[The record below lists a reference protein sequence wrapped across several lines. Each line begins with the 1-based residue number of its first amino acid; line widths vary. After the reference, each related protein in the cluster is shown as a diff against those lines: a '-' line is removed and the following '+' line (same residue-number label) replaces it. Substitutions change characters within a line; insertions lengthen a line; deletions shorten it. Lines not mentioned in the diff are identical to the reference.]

1 MATQWTLDQ
10 KRAIDEYGGNIL
22 VSAAAGSG
30 KTAVLIERILTII
43 KEKTDIDK
51 MLIVTFTKAAAAEM
65 RERLYVSL
73 QKELDS
79 EEITPAMAKRLA
91 RQQMLLSKSYITTID
106 SFCKSVVAGNPVES
120 GFDSSFRLADT
131 GEIAVLQADVLE
143 QVLEHRYKEKRHEF
157 LHLVDN
163 ICSYKSDEQLESQ
176 VLSIYK
182 FSLSYPEP
190 EKWLQAQKESFNID
204 KITDFTETMWCK
216 ELLKDLYV
224 FLEAKS
230 DEIYKCLKI
239 SENYGIEE
247 YATMFSDD
255 YEKINS
261 VTLFLK
267 GIREKG
273 FGNVKWEDIFEKISG
288 MSFNNATRISKK
300 KMEEY
305 GEKTSEIIEELKE
318 KRKKCREK
326 INEITKKKMG
336 SNAAAPMDDIKN
348 VQQDMYELI
357 DLVEEFS
364 VAFRKKKKEKHIVTF
379 DDISH
384 GAYQVLSA
392 KDSEGNTIQSDVAKR
407 YSKLF
412 EEVYID
418 EYQDTNELQ
427 DAILYLVSRNFN
439 EEEANKDKQTPNMF
453 MVGDVK
459 QSIYGFRQAR
469 PDIFTD
475 KYKKFG
481 RGDNQDKLIV
491 LNKNFRSR
499 QGVIDS
505 VNTLF
510 KKVMTENVCG
520 IAYNEDEYLNFGAA
534 HYPKTP
540 EDDATELYIV
550 KGDNEFESQVAAEK
564 IKELIDSKYQVF
576 DKNTKQMRDIQYR
589 DIVILL
595 RSPGGKTSGGK
606 TYVQSL
612 AKLGI
617 PAYSPESNG
626 FFANAE
632 INILLSFLKIIDNP
646 LQDIHFVATMRNIYG
661 FSDSDIAAV
670 KVDSQKRK
678 NSKEKTLN
686 ESFYEMCRGY
696 SLKGELKQNLEIFL
710 RRIEE
715 LRKISKHVSVSE
727 LLWTLMHENHF
738 YEHLSA
744 GPMGELHVANANVL
758 YAHAIKYDGDINKG
772 LFRFLYFFD
781 NLKKKSDMSEAAG
794 VSEGMNVV
802 RIISIHKSK
811 GLEYPVVILSNAGK
825 DFNLRE
831 LREPVLKHRLLGLGP
846 TCYLE
851 NERVKYP
858 TVMKACVG
866 RRLIA
871 DNKAE
876 EMRVLYVAMTRA
888 AEKLII
894 TGKIEEDFQEYIQK
908 IKNDCSTF
916 TGNPL
921 ENSIMESENFLDWIT
936 MSECVDEKH
945 ISFCEQK
952 EDEDALEENK
962 QDDTIR
968 VIPQPKMTFYK
979 QEYDIS
985 ERDLPAKI
993 SVSEL
998 KGLSLEQEQN
1008 QEAGQLHSVAKRVTM
1023 DEMPELEDE
1032 GHNQKLTAAQKGT
1045 AVHTCMQLTQY
1056 SKIRGLTF
1064 EEAECYAEELILDA
1078 QDKGFLD
1085 SAQAESINR
1094 KMLATF
1100 YTSELAERIAKADE
1114 VMKEIPFTQ
1123 LEEINS
1129 ETIAVQ
1135 GVIDCIIREGDEYTV
1150 IDFKTDEVPDAEKY
1164 REQLAYYAKAVEKS
1178 FGAKPQKLVYFIKYN
1193 KQELL

>member
-79 EEITPAMAKRLA
+79 EEITPSMARRLA

-131 GEIAVLQADVLE
+131 GEIAVIQADVLE
-143 QVLEHRYKEKRHEF
+143 QVLERRYKEKRSEF
-157 LHLVDN
+157 LHLVEN

-176 VLSIYK
+176 ILSIYK

-190 EKWLQAQKESFNID
+190 EKWLQAQKESFNTD
-204 KITDFTETMWCK
+204 KIADFAETMWCK
-216 ELLKDLYV
+216 ELLNDLYV
-224 FLEAKS
+224 FFEAKG
-230 DEIYKCLKI
+230 DELYRCLKT
-239 SENYGIEE
+239 SEVWGIEE
-247 YATMFSDD
+247 YEKMFSDD
-255 YEKINS
+255 YEKTNS
-261 VTLFLK
+261 VTQFLK
-267 GIREKG
+267 EIRENG
-273 FGNVKWEDIFEKISG
+273 LGNVKWENIFEKISG
-288 MSFNNATRISKK
+288 ISFNTAARISKK
-300 KMEEY
+300 KIEEY
-305 GEKTSEIIEELKE
+305 AEAALNIIEELKE

-326 INEITKKKMG
+326 INEFTKKKMG
-336 SNAAAPMDDIKN
+336 SSAAAPMDDIKN
-348 VQQDMYELI
+348 VQQDMCELI

-364 VAFRKKKKEKHIVTF
+364 AAFRKKKKEKHIVTF

-384 GAYQVLSA
+384 SAYQVLSA
-392 KDSEGNTIQSDVAKR
+392 KDSEGNTVQSDVAKR

-427 DAILYLVSRNFN
+427 DAILYLVSRNFS
-439 EEEANKDKQTPNMF
+439 EEANKETQTPNMF

-481 RGDNQDKLIV
+481 RGDNQGKLIV

-534 HYPKTP
+534 HYPQTP
-540 EDDATELYIV
+540 EDDATELYLV
-550 KGDNEFESQVAAEK
+550 KGDNEYEAQVAAEK

-670 KVDSQKRK
+670 KVDSKKRK
-678 NSKEKTLN
+678 SSKEKTLQ
-686 ESFYEMCRGY
+686 ESFYEMCREY
-696 SLKGELKQNLEIFL
+696 SVKGELKQNIEIFL

-858 TVMKACVG
+858 TVMKSCVG

-871 DNKAE
+871 DSKAE

-894 TGKIEEDFQEYIQK
+894 TGKIDEDFQEYIQK
-908 IKNDCSTF
+908 MKNDCSAV

-921 ENSIMESENFLDWIT
+921 ENSIMESKNFLDWIT
-936 MSECVDEKH
+936 MSECVEENH
-945 ISFCEQK
+945 IYFCEKK
-952 EDEDALEENK
+952 EDEEDLEEN
-962 QDDTIR
+962 QQEDIIR
-968 VIPQPKMTFYK
+968 VISQPKMTFYK
-979 QEYDIS
+979 QEDDIC
-985 ERDLPAKI
+985 ERSLPAKI

-998 KGLSLEQEQN
+998 KRLSLEQEDSCDA
-1008 QEAGQLHSVAKRVTM
+1008 EQLNSVAKRVIM
-1023 DEMPELEDE
+1023 DEIPDLEE
-1032 GHNQKLTAAQKGT
+1032 AGHSSKLTAAQKGT

-1056 SKIRGLTF
+1056 NKISGLTL
-1064 EEAECYAEELILDA
+1064 EEAESYAEELILDA

-1094 KMLATF
+1094 KMLAKF
-1100 YTSELAERIAKADE
+1100 YTSELAERIARADE

-1123 LEEINS
+1123 LEEVNA

-1135 GVIDCIIREGDEYTV
+1135 GVIDCIIREGDKYTV

-1164 REQLAYYAKAVEKS
+1164 REQLDYYAKAVKKS
-1178 FGAKPQKLVYFIKYN
+1178 FGEEPQKLVYFIKYN

>member
-79 EEITPAMAKRLA
+79 EEITPSMARRLA

-131 GEIAVLQADVLE
+131 GEIAVIQADVLE
-143 QVLEHRYKEKRHEF
+143 QVLERRYKEKRSEF
-157 LHLVDN
+157 LHLVEN

-176 VLSIYK
+176 ILSIYK

-190 EKWLQAQKESFNID
+190 EKWLQAQKESFNTD
-204 KITDFTETMWCK
+204 KIADFAETMWCK
-216 ELLKDLYV
+216 ELLNDLYV
-224 FLEAKS
+224 FFEAKG
-230 DEIYKCLKI
+230 DELYRCLKT
-239 SENYGIEE
+239 SEAWGIEE
-247 YATMFSDD
+247 YEKMFSDD
-255 YEKINS
+255 YEKTNS
-261 VTLFLK
+261 VTQFLK
-267 GIREKG
+267 EIRENG
-273 FGNVKWEDIFEKISG
+273 LGNVKWENIFEKISG
-288 MSFNNATRISKK
+288 ISFNTAARISKK
-300 KMEEY
+300 KIEEY
-305 GEKTSEIIEELKE
+305 SEAASNIIEELKE

-326 INEITKKKMG
+326 INEFTKKKMG
-336 SNAAAPMDDIKN
+336 SSAAAPMDDIKN
-348 VQQDMYELI
+348 VQQDMCELI

-364 VAFRKKKKEKHIVTF
+364 AAFRKKKKEKHIVTF

-384 GAYQVLSA
+384 SAYQVLSA
-392 KDSEGNTIQSDVAKR
+392 KDSEGNTVQSDVAKR

-427 DAILYLVSRNFN
+427 DAILYLVSRNFS
-439 EEEANKDKQTPNMF
+439 EEANKETQTPNMF

-481 RGDNQDKLIV
+481 RGDNQGKLIV

-534 HYPKTP
+534 HYPQTP
-540 EDDATELYIV
+540 EDDATELYLV
-550 KGDNEFESQVAAEK
+550 KGDNEYEAQVAAEK

-670 KVDSQKRK
+670 KVDSKKRK
-678 NSKEKTLN
+678 SSKEKTLQ
-686 ESFYEMCRGY
+686 ESFYEMCREY
-696 SLKGELKQNLEIFL
+696 SVKGELKQNIEIFL

-858 TVMKACVG
+858 TVMKSCVG

-871 DNKAE
+871 DSKAE

-894 TGKIEEDFQEYIQK
+894 TGKIDEDFQEYIQK
-908 IKNDCSTF
+908 MKNDCSAV

-921 ENSIMESENFLDWIT
+921 ENSIMESKNFLDWIT
-936 MSECVDEKH
+936 MSECVEENH
-945 ISFCEQK
+945 IYFCEK
-952 EDEDALEENK
+952 TEDEEDLEEN
-962 QDDTIR
+962 QQEDIIR

-979 QEYDIS
+979 QEDDIC
-985 ERDLPAKI
+985 ERSLPAKI

-998 KGLSLEQEQN
+998 KRLSLEQEDSCDA
-1008 QEAGQLHSVAKRVTM
+1008 EQLNSVAKRIIM
-1023 DEMPELEDE
+1023 DEIPDLEE
-1032 GHNQKLTAAQKGT
+1032 AGHSSKLTAAQKGT

-1056 SKIRGLTF
+1056 NKIRGLTL
-1064 EEAECYAEELILDA
+1064 EEAESYAEELILDA

-1094 KMLATF
+1094 KMLAKF
-1100 YTSELAERIAKADE
+1100 YTSELAERIARADE

-1123 LEEINS
+1123 LEEVNA

-1135 GVIDCIIREGDEYTV
+1135 GVIDCIIREGDKYTV

-1164 REQLAYYAKAVEKS
+1164 REQLDYYAKAVKKS
-1178 FGAKPQKLVYFIKYN
+1178 FGEEPQKLVYFIKYN